1 MSKRILLISQNFYP
15 EIGSAGNRLKNIF
28 LMLHRKGYDV
38 KVLTTDPT
46 YPEKKFYDS
55 HDLWDE
61 EELNSQNERFIR
73 VKVKNKKYAFNF
85 LNRLFYYLEIM
96 LRMIIF
102 IFKDKN
108 KYDLIYVT
116 TPPIF
121 VAFAGI
127 IAKFRYKTKMIL
139 DIRDLWPDSLKGVGI
154 FKNPMIIG
162 FFKLAEKF
170 VYSKSDHIIINSQG
184 FQKHLQEQ
192 EAKLTFIPNSARREE
207 LPEISVKNTRKEFK
221 VVFAG
226 NLGLAQDVHVFRDIV
241 TSLKDYHIRFMILG
255 YGVNKKELE
264 RYIIEK
270 ELKHVE
276 FIDPLSRKECLKM
289 MANCDIGIATLN
301 RSVIFETVLPGRII
315 DYLSCQLPVVASL
328 SGYSKN
334 LIEQENVGLVAKTK
348 TSDEMVSLI
357 LRLYHHPELVQE
369 MKTNCENFIEKNFL
383 WDNNIMI
390 LDNVIK
396 NTIKKVN
403 EA

>member
-1 MSKRILLISQNFYP
+1 
-15 EIGSAGNRLKNIF
+15 
-28 LMLHRKGYDV
+28 MLHRKGYDV

-46 YPEKKFYDS
+46 YPEKSFYDY

-61 EELNSQNERFIR
+61 EELNSQNDKFIR

-96 LRMIIF
+96 IRMIIF

-162 FFKLAEKF
+162 FFKRAEKY

-184 FQKHLQEQ
+184 FQQHLQDQ

-207 LPEISVKNTRKEFK
+207 LPRCKTRMSKEFK

-226 NLGLAQDVHVFRDIV
+226 NLGLAQDVNVFRDIV
-241 TSLKDYHIRFMILG
+241 IRLKDYNIKFMILG

-264 RYIIEK
+264 REILER
-270 ELKHVE
+270 ELNHVE
-276 FIDPLSRKECLKM
+276 FIMPVSRKECLKI

-301 RSVIFETVLPGRII
+301 HSIIFETVLPGRII

-328 SGYSKN
+328 SGYSKK

-348 TSDEMVSLI
+348 SSDEMVSLI

-369 MKTNCENFIEKNFL
+369 MKTNCEKFIEKNFL
-383 WDNNIMI
+383 WDNNIII

-403 EA
+403 RA

>member
-1 MSKRILLISQNFYP
+1 MSKRILLITQNFYP

-46 YPEKKFYDS
+46 YPEKGFYDC

-61 EELNSQNERFIR
+61 EELNSQNEKFIR
-73 VKVKNKKYAFNF
+73 LKVKNKKYAFNF

-96 LRMIIF
+96 FRMIIF

-162 FFKLAEKF
+162 FFKRAEKY
-170 VYSKSDHIIINSQG
+170 VYSQSDHIIINSQG
-184 FQKHLQEQ
+184 FQKHLQDQ

-207 LPEISVKNTRKEFK
+207 LPRCKTRMSKEFK

-226 NLGLAQDVHVFRDIV
+226 NLGLAQDVNVFRDIV
-241 TSLKDYHIRFMILG
+241 IRLKDYNIKFMILG

-264 RYIIEK
+264 REILER
-270 ELKHVE
+270 ELNHVE
-276 FIDPLSRKECLKM
+276 FIMPVSRKECLKI
-289 MANCDIGIATLN
+289 MANCDVGIATLN
-301 RSVIFETVLPGRII
+301 NSVIFETVLPGRII
-315 DYLSCQLPVVASL
+315 DYLSCRLPVVASV
-328 SGYSKN
+328 SGYSKE
-334 LIEQENVGLVAKTK
+334 LIEREKVGLIANTK
-348 TSDEMVSLI
+348 TSNEMVSHI
-357 LRLYHHPELVQE
+357 LHLYNNPNLVE
-369 MKTNCENFIEKNFL
+369 SMKQNCGTFIEKNFL
-383 WDNNIMI
+383 WDKNILI
-390 LDNVIK
+390 LDELIK
-396 NTIKKVN
+396 NTIKKGN
-403 EA
+403 

>member
-1 MSKRILLISQNFYP
+1 MSKRILLITQNFYP

-46 YPEKKFYDS
+46 YPEKNFYDH

-61 EELNSQNERFIR
+61 EELNNQDERFIR
-73 VKVKNKKYAFNF
+73 VKVKNKNYAFNF

-96 LRMIIF
+96 FRMIIF

-162 FFKLAEKF
+162 FFKLAEKY

-184 FQKHLQEQ
+184 FQKHLQDQ
-192 EAKLTFIPNSARREE
+192 EDKLTFIPNSARREE
-207 LPEISVKNTRKEFK
+207 LPKSIAKMSKEFK
-221 VVFAG
+221 VVLAG
-226 NLGLAQDVHVFRDIV
+226 NLGLAQDVNVFRDIV
-241 TSLKDYHIRFMILG
+241 IRLKDYNIKFIILG

-264 RYIIEK
+264 REILER
-270 ELKHVE
+270 ELNQVE
-276 FIDPLSRKECLKM
+276 FIMPVSRKECLKI

-301 RSVIFETVLPGRII
+301 HSIIFETVLPGRIV

-328 SGYSKN
+328 SGYSKK

-383 WDNNIMI
+383 WDNNIII
-390 LDNVIK
+390 LDDVIK

>member
-1 MSKRILLISQNFYP
+1 MSKRILLITQNFYP

-38 KVLTTDPT
+38 KVLTTDPS
-46 YPEKKFYDS
+46 YPEKNFYD
-55 HDLWDE
+55 HPDLWDE
-61 EELNSQNERFIR
+61 EELNNQDERIVR

-85 LNRLFYYLEIM
+85 FNRLFYYLEIM
-96 LRMIIF
+96 FRMIIF

-139 DIRDLWPDSLKGVGI
+139 DVRDLWPDSLKGVGI

-162 FFKLAEKF
+162 FFKLAEKYI
-170 VYSKSDHIIINSQG
+170 YSKSDHIIINSQG
-184 FQKHLQEQ
+184 FQKHLQDQ
-192 EAKLTFIPNSARREE
+192 ESKLTFIPNSARREE
-207 LPEISVKNTRKEFK
+207 LPKGIARMSKEFK
-221 VVFAG
+221 IVFAG
-226 NLGLAQDVHVFRDIV
+226 NLGLAQDVDIFRDIV
-241 TSLKDYHIRFMILG
+241 IRLKDYNIKFIILG

-264 RYIIEK
+264 KEILEK
-270 ELKHVE
+270 QLKNVK
-276 FIDPLSRKECLKM
+276 FVMPVSRKECLKM

-301 RSVIFETVLPGRII
+301 HSIIFETVLPGRII

-328 SGYSKN
+328 SGYSKK
-334 LIEQENVGLVAKTK
+334 LIEQEKVGLVAKTK

-357 LRLYHHPELVQE
+357 LRLYHQPELVQE
-369 MKTNCENFIEKNFL
+369 MKTNCEKFIEKNFL
-383 WDNNIMI
+383 WENNIII

-396 NTIKKVN
+396 NTVKKVN
-403 EA
+403 ES